1 LASRP
6 SGDGNITLIIR
17 KRSRPASLRDLELA
31 IQEGDTVERYSISN
45 RLPVRAGLRR
55 HPTTA
60 LRLSGALPIGETAF
74 ASRSL
79 NHVPAKSV
87 DEATGGK
94 CLRGFRLHHQKDR
107 PAALANVKDFVE
119 RAKAN
124 GNVRRAFDDAG
135 LNRLPV
141 AP

>member
-1 LASRP
+1 VIENTYLVAGPSAIKTLADVDRP
-6 SGDGNITLIIR
+6 EVVGIAKSATM
-17 KRSRPASLRDLELA
+17 
-31 IQEGDTVERYSISN
+31 
-45 RLPVRAGLRR
+45 RA
-55 HPTTA
+55 
-60 LRLSGALPIGETAF
+60 

-79 NHVPAKSV
+79 KRAKVVPAKSV
-87 DEATGGK
+87 DEATGMMK
-94 CLRGFRLHHQKDR
+94 AETAQAFALTHDALSTLQKQLRGSRILDAAFQTGVAIAVQKDR
-107 PAALANVKDFVE
+107 LAALAYVKDFVE